1 MNKPNDRT
9 FRETEE
15 KCMTINKKIAAL
27 LLAFIACTCL
37 LGGGGFSQRFWRLMK
52 QCRTGLHFTIN
63 M

>member
-9 FRETEE
+9 FCETEE

-37 LGGGGFSQRFWRLMK
+37 LGGVDFRGGF
-52 QCRTGLHFTIN
+52 GG
-63 M
+63 